1 MDYSTVFRLSSVPPF
16 LGVIPKPNN
25 GKYIPSRPWPRRT
38 SQSTRVVCS
47 KMFVPGF
54 GEASPE
60 AKAAKNL
67 HHFFTYIAVKIV
79 ASQLQSYNPEAHQD
93 LMEFLNTHSLSDG
106 DKFCAD
112 LMRESSKH
120 KSLALRILEVRS
132 AYCSNDF
139 EWDNLER
146 LSMKMVNE
154 SNTQLMRE
162 YVQETSH
169 VES

>member
-1 MDYSTVFRLSSVPPF
+1 MESSAIFRLSSPPPSF
-16 LGVIPKPNN
+16 LTTKPNN
-25 GKYIPSRPWPRRT
+25 TKTLSQTPWKHRT
-38 SQSTRVVCS
+38 SLPTQVHCN

-67 HHFFTYIAVKIV
+67 HQFFTYVAVKIV
-79 ASQLQSYNPEAHQD
+79 AAQLQSYNPEAYKD
-93 LMEFLNTHSLSDG
+93 LMDFLDKHSLDDG

-112 LMRESSKH
+112 LMRESSEH

-132 AYCSNDF
+132 AYCKNDF
-139 EWDNLER
+139 EWDNLKRVAVE
-146 LSMKMVNE
+146 MVNE
-154 SNTQLMRE
+154 SNTKVMRD

-169 VES
+169 

>member
-1 MDYSTVFRLSSVPPF
+1 MESSAIFRLSSPPTF
-16 LGVIPKPNN
+16 LSPKPNTI
-25 GKYIPSRPWPRRT
+25 KSLPPRPWKHRT
-38 SQSTRVVCS
+38 SQPTHVHCN

-67 HHFFTYIAVKIV
+67 HQFFTYIAVKIV
-79 ASQLQSYNPEAHQD
+79 AAQLQSYNPEAHAD
-93 LMEFLNTHSLSDG
+93 LMEFLDRHSLNDG

-132 AYCSNDF
+132 AYCKKDF
-139 EWDNLER
+139 EWDNLQR
-146 LSMKMVNE
+146 VAMKMVNE
-154 SNTQLMRE
+154 SNTKLMRE

>member
-1 MDYSTVFRLSSVPPF
+1 METSAIFRLSSPPSF
-16 LGVIPKPNN
+16 ITPKPNN
-25 GKYIPSRPWPRRT
+25 TKSLQPRPWKHTTYQPT
-38 SQSTRVVCS
+38 IVHCS

-60 AKAAKNL
+60 AKAANNL
-67 HHFFTYIAVKIV
+67 HNFFTYIAVKIV
-79 ASQLQSYNPEAHQD
+79 AAQLQSYNPEAYKD
-93 LMEFLNTHSLSDG
+93 LMEFLDRHSLSNG
-106 DKFCAD
+106 DEFCAN

-132 AYCSNDF
+132 AYCKNDF
-139 EWDNLER
+139 EWDNLKR
-146 LSMKMVNE
+146 LAVKMVNE
-154 SNTQLMRE
+154 SNTKIMRD